1 MDCLNTGYKVQS
13 NIAGMSLV
21 ADSSNKNISDSQ
33 RNKHRE
39 LDHSKE
45 EMASD
50 QKTFVP
56 KILHHDG
63 NTSGDVCVV
72 AGWGVWKGNGCSTVG
87 AVGLSPTA
95 MIWWR

>member
-21 ADSSNKNISDSQ
+21 ADSSNQNISDSQ

-63 NTSGDVCVV
+63 NTCAPGFMSNIGS
-72 AGWGVWKGNGCSTVG
+72 ATKSFNRI
-87 AVGLSPTA
+87 SPRTQEENQDG
-95 MIWWR
+95 INL